1 MTGPSILH
9 IGDDDKGTTARDR
22 ADALAQLGAEVTRL
36 PPARLAG
43 WAGRIDWQLRAR
55 LQIGPAIVRT
65 NAAIRSACAART
77 YDVLWID
84 KGWMVQPSTL
94 RAIRD
99 RAKAV
104 VLFNNDNPWGEHER
118 GLWRLHRG
126 IIPLVDEVMTPK
138 YGVVRP
144 YELAGARRVS
154 IVDFGFAP
162 ARHFPP
168 PQPVEPQHDLSFIG
182 TALKDGGGIRPHR
195 TELVLELARRLP
207 GRISLF
213 GHGWKRAVRGH
224 EGLFHTIEDGAWDD
238 LYRTTIW
245 ASKLSLS
252 FITKDN
258 WEELSHRAFEITACG
273 GCLLAERASRLEQS
287 FCEDVEAVYFSRVDE
302 LAAKASALLADEP
315 RRQRIAAAGLAR
327 AQSSGYDNAARLAE
341 AITRSPI
348 LRPLFPQ
355 PGEVK
360 PANPASFAPTHANEL
375 S

>member
-1 MTGPSILH
+1 
-9 IGDDDKGTTARDR
+9 
-22 ADALAQLGAEVTRL
+22 
-36 PPARLAG
+36 
-43 WAGRIDWQLRAR
+43 
-55 LQIGPAIVRT
+55 
-65 NAAIRSACAART
+65 
-77 YDVLWID
+77 
-84 KGWMVQPSTL
+84 
-94 RAIRD
+94 
-99 RAKAV
+99 
-104 VLFNNDNPWGEHER
+104 
-118 GLWRLHRG
+118 
-126 IIPLVDEVMTPK
+126 MTPK

-162 ARHFPP
+162 ARHFPS
-168 PQPVEPQHDLSFIG
+168 PQPVEPQYDLSFIG

-224 EGLFHTIEDGAWDD
+224 EGLFQVIEDGAWDD

-245 ASKLSLS
+245 ASKVSLS

-287 FCEDVEAVYFSRVDE
+287 FREDVEAVYFSDIAE
-302 LAAKASALLADEP
+302 LAAKAAALLADQAG
-315 RRQRIAAAGLAR
+315 RQRIAAAGLSR
-327 AQSSGYDNAARLAE
+327 AQSSGYDNAARLKE
-341 AITRSPI
+341 AIARSPV
-348 LRPLFPQ
+348 LRPQFPHLS
-355 PGEVK
+355 EVE
-360 PANPASFAPTHANEL
+360 PASPASFTPTHANEL

>member
-1 MTGPSILH
+1 MKRPSILH
-9 IGDDDKGTTARDR
+9 IGDDDPGTTARDR

-36 PPARLAG
+36 PPARLRG

-55 LQIGPAIVRT
+55 LQIGPAIART
-65 NAAIRSACAART
+65 NAAIRSACAERS

-84 KGWMVQPSTL
+84 KGWMVQPATL
-94 RAIRD
+94 RAVRD

-162 ARHFPP
+162 ARHFPS
-168 PQPVEPQHDLSFIG
+168 PQPVEPQYDLSFIG

-224 EGLFHTIEDGAWDD
+224 EGLFQVIEDGAWDD

-245 ASKLSLS
+245 ASKVSLS

-287 FCEDVEAVYFSRVDE
+287 FREDVEAVYFSDIAE
-302 LAAKASALLADEP
+302 LAAKAAALLADQAG
-315 RRQRIAAAGLAR
+315 RQRIAAAGLSR
-327 AQSSGYDNAARLAE
+327 AQSSGYDNAARLKE
-341 AITRSPI
+341 AIARSPV
-348 LRPLFPQ
+348 LRPQFPHLS
-355 PGEVK
+355 EVE
-360 PANPASFAPTHANEL
+360 PASPASFTPTHANEL